1 LRPRLS
7 EVETAVLIDALN
19 VRLKLAKN
27 ILYQHRDELTWNRAF
42 RLEKTIDF
50 MEALKRKL
58 ECSLNRYAKGNWSRE
73 TPITDLVLAKELRLE

>member
-19 VRLKLAKN
+19 VRLKLAKK
-27 ILYQHRDELTWNRAF
+27 ILLQHRDELTWNRQF
-42 RLEKTIDF
+42 KLEKAINY
-50 MEALKRKL
+50 MEALKQRL
-58 ECSLNRYAKGNWSRE
+58 ECSLNRYARASWCTE